1 MKTLTNRFIISI
13 LIFGL
18 GLNPNVSPL
27 LNKQHVLAPHSTL
40 TSISKSIPNDASSNR
55 LETQKLIVPL
65 VPTLSRQP
73 LLVFLFFTLL
83 LLNGCSSMTPAEQ
96 TAFINKRIEEKIQA
110 KEDGNSYN
118 LAVLADERWDLV
130 IEMLDDGKSIDQIA
144 EILELL
150 GERRK
155 LFVDYKIL
163 VDGAKK

>member
-1 MKTLTNRFIISI
+1 
-13 LIFGL
+13 
-18 GLNPNVSPL
+18 
-27 LNKQHVLAPHSTL
+27 
-40 TSISKSIPNDASSNR
+40 
-55 LETQKLIVPL
+55 
-65 VPTLSRQP
+65 
-73 LLVFLFFTLL
+73 
-83 LLNGCSSMTPAEQ
+83 MTPAEQ